1 MATIVKR
8 GKNFYVVFRYDDA
21 NGNSQQKWESFK
33 TKKEAKSVKAR
44 SSMRSTPVP
53 LFHRPASRSKIFS
66 LILWICMANGSGACR
81 CTPPIRV

>member
-33 TKKEAKSVKAR
+33 TKKEAQKLPTAA
-44 SSMRSTPVP
+44 P
-53 LFHRPASRSKIFS
+53 
-66 LILWICMANGSGACR
+66 
-81 CTPPIRV
+81 

>member
-33 TKKEAKSVKAR
+33 TKKEAQKRKAR
-44 SSMRSTPVP
+44 SSMKLTPVH
-53 LFHRPASRSKIFS
+53 LFHPPA
-66 LILWICMANGSGACR
+66 
-81 CTPPIRV
+81 